1 MGILSSLLGA
11 SKPKTDYSL
20 LVRNIA
26 SSGGKG
32 IVQTKYE
39 VLAQYFQGH
48 AEVIQSTSDML
59 NVEYRTEDNDYMIF
73 LERERSGGRDTGR
86 TVISVSA
93 KIPINWNAPE
103 IGDVLTHAYKPF
115 IKSRSDAEDVVQ
127 AIYMEAESFI
137 IDDSNFGGEMKL
149 GGQSSATVPASLK
162 SFIDGKSPESHR
174 FSGDMDVK
182 MLTQQ
187 ITQEAGE
194 TELRVKVM
202 YGIADAIV
210 REHRLLS

>member
-1 MGILSSLLGA
+1 M
-11 SKPKTDYSL
+11 
-20 LVRNIA
+20 
-26 SSGGKG
+26 
-32 IVQTKYE
+32 
-39 VLAQYFQGH
+39 AQYFRSH

-59 NVEYRTEDNDYMIF
+59 NVEYRIEDNDYIVF
-73 LERERSGGRDTGR
+73 LEPERAGARNTGR
-86 TVISVSA
+86 TLISASA

-127 AIYMEAESFI
+127 AIYMEGESFI
-137 IDDSNFGGEMKL
+137 IYDTNSGGEMKL
-149 GGQSSATVPASLK
+149 GGASSATVPASLK
-162 SFIDGKSPESHR
+162 AFIDGKSPENHR
-174 FSGDMDVK
+174 FSGDMDVR

-210 REHRLLS
+210 REHRLLL